1 VSSYR
6 IINTRAERVDG
17 VDKAT
22 GRAQYIN
29 DLKRPG
35 MLYAA
40 LLQSPVAHGRLC
52 KVDVS
57 RAEALPGVAGV
68 VTAADAGD
76 VKFGVSPARY
86 DETVFAI
93 DKVRYVGEEIAA
105 VAADSVETALEAVS
119 LIDYEIEELPPVLD
133 MDQALS
139 EDAALLFDEYP
150 GNVTAEVFQL
160 FGDLEAGR
168 AEADRVYTDH
178 LLNKMQDGAFL
189 EPQGCI
195 AEVDS
200 KGYLTLWSATQTPHY
215 VQRTISMVL
224 GVPLNKV
231 RVIKPAVGGGFG
243 PKASASNL
251 ELAVCLLALKT
262 GRPVKGV
269 FTREQVFLR
278 SRGRHQ
284 FLHKMTIGV
293 KDDGRLVFLDH
304 EACLDGGAYSSFGIA
319 TIYYAG
325 SLLGGPYHL
334 PHMQYH
340 AVRVCTNK
348 PACGAQRGHG
358 GVIAR
363 ALFESM
369 LDHIA
374 EDLALDPIEFRLKNV
389 MSTGETTCNEL
400 NMSSL
405 GMRECLE
412 EVRDRSGWTRKRG
425 TLGGGQ
431 GIGAA
436 CGFFVSGAGYPIYR
450 SETWH
455 CTATVQLSEVGG
467 TATIRT
473 ASAEIGQGSD
483 TVFAMITAEELGIS
497 LEDVRVQSGDTDL
510 SVDLGAYSSR
520 QTLMTGHAVRRAAI
534 DARRQV
540 SEVLAEVFGGP
551 PDRFVFRDGLVMARD
566 GDMDFAR
573 ARKGF
578 LAEHVGFTDHPGGD
592 AFTFREAS
600 RLAFLKRGTI
610 IGRGEYRPPALGGT
624 YKGAAVGT
632 SPAYGCSA
640 QVVEASVD
648 AETGQ
653 ITLTDVTGAHDCGFA
668 INRTQVEGQMQGS
681 LSMGLGEACFEEV
694 KFDELG
700 RVVNANLAEYKIPTA
715 LDMPNLNPIIIE
727 SNEPNGPYGA
737 KEVGEGA
744 IMPTLPAILNA
755 VYDATGI
762 RFRELPLT
770 PERTLLAIK
779 ARRDGAEVSFSSDDL
794 STIVSDRLSTRR
806 PDQVREWARSRSRQD
821 SRRH

>member
-1 VSSYR
+1 VTEYK
-6 IINTRAERVDG
+6 IINTRAERVDA

-29 DLKRPG
+29 DLEKPG

-40 LLQSPVAHGRLC
+40 LLQSPVTHGRLH

-57 RAEALPGVAGV
+57 RAEALPGVARV
-68 VTAADAGD
+68 VTAAEAGD
-76 VKFGVSPARY
+76 IKFGVSPARY
-86 DETVFAI
+86 DETVFAT
-93 DKVRYVGEEIAA
+93 DKVRYVGQEIAA
-105 VAADSVETALEAVS
+105 VAADSLETALEAAS
-119 LIDYEIEELPPVLD
+119 LIDYEIEELPAVLD

-139 EDAALLFDEYP
+139 EDAPQLFDEYP
-150 GNVTAEVFQL
+150 GNVTAEVFQH
-160 FGDLEAGR
+160 FGDVDAAR
-168 AEADRVYTDH
+168 SEADRVYVDH
-178 LLNKMQDGAFL
+178 LLNKMQDCAFL

-200 KGYLTLWSATQTPHY
+200 GGNLTLCTSTQTPHY
-215 VQRTISMVL
+215 VQRTVAMVL
-224 GVPLNKV
+224 GLPLGKV
-231 RVIKPAVGGGFG
+231 RVVKPAVGGGFG
-243 PKASASNL
+243 AKASASNL

-293 KDDGRLVFLDH
+293 KNDGSLVFLDH
-304 EACLDGGAYSSFGIA
+304 QACLDGGAYSSFGIA

-325 SLLGGPYHL
+325 SLLGGPYRL
-334 PHMQYH
+334 PNMQYH

-369 LDHIA
+369 LDGIA
-374 EDLALDPIEFRLKNV
+374 EDLSMDAVEFRLKNV

-412 EVRDRSGWTRKRG
+412 EVRDRSGWTQKKG
-425 TLGGGQ
+425 TLGDGQ

-436 CGFFVSGAGYPIYR
+436 CGFFVSGAGYSIYR
-450 SETWH
+450 SDTWH
-455 CTATVQLSEVGG
+455 CTAAVQLSEVGG
-467 TATIRT
+467 TAIVRT

-483 TVFAMITAEELGIS
+483 TVCAMIAAEELGIS
-497 LEDVRVQSGDTDL
+497 LEDVRVQSGDTDF

-540 SEVLAEVFGGP
+540 CEVLAEVLGGP
-551 PDRFVFRDGLVMARD
+551 PDRFVFSDGFVVARD
-566 GDMDFAR
+566 GELDFAKV
-573 ARKGF
+573 RKGF
-578 LAEHVGFTDHPGGD
+578 AAEHVGFIDHPTG
-592 AFTFREAS
+592 ARLTFKEAA

-640 QVVEASVD
+640 QVVEVSVD
-648 AETGQ
+648 RETGQ

-700 RVVNANLAEYKIPTA
+700 RVVNANLAEYKIPTS
-715 LDMPNLNPIIIE
+715 LDMPNLDPVIVE

-744 IMPTLPAILNA
+744 IMPTVPAILNA

-770 PERTLLAIK
+770 PERTLMAMK
-779 ARRDGAEVSFSSDDL
+779 AKREGAGVVFSSDEL
-794 STIVSDRLSTRR
+794 CEVLVAELAARR
-806 PDQVREWARSRSRQD
+806 TQLEG
-821 SRRH
+821 

>member
-1 VSSYR
+1 VTKYR
-6 IINTRAERVDG
+6 IINTRAERVDA

-22 GRAQYIN
+22 GKTQYIN
-29 DLKRPG
+29 DLRRPG

-40 LLQSPVAHGRLC
+40 LLQSPVAHGRLR

-57 RAEALPGVAGV
+57 RAEALPGVARV
-68 VTAADAGD
+68 VTAADAGG

-105 VAADSVETALEAVS
+105 VAADSLEEALEAVS
-119 LIDYEIEELPPVLD
+119 LIDYEIEELPPVLE
-133 MDQALS
+133 MDSALS
-139 EDAALLFDEYP
+139 EDAPLLFDEYP
-150 GNVTAEVFQL
+150 GNVTAEVFQH
-160 FGDLEAGR
+160 FGDVQAGR
-168 AEADRVYTDH
+168 AAADRVYTDH

-200 KGYLTLWSATQTPHY
+200 SGNLTLWTATQTPHY
-215 VQRTISMVL
+215 VQRTVSMVL
-224 GVPLNKV
+224 GLPLAKV
-231 RVIKPAVGGGFG
+231 RVVKPAVGGGFG

-251 ELAVCLLALKT
+251 EIAVCLLALKT
-262 GRPVKGV
+262 GRPVKGF

-293 KDDGRLVFLDH
+293 KNDGTLVFLDH
-304 EACLDGGAYSSFGIA
+304 QACLDGGAYSSFGIA

-325 SLLGGPYHL
+325 SLLGGPYRL

-363 ALFESM
+363 ALFESL
-369 LDHIA
+369 LDRIA
-374 EDLALDPIEFRLKNV
+374 EDLGMDPIELRLKNV

-405 GMRECLE
+405 GMRGCLE
-412 EVRDRSGWTRKRG
+412 EVRDRSGWNHKRG

-455 CTATVQLSEVGG
+455 CTAVVQLSEVGG
-467 TATIRT
+467 TAIVRS

-483 TVFAMITAEELGIS
+483 TVLAMITAEELGIP
-497 LEDVRVQSGDTDL
+497 LEDVRVQSGDTDF

-520 QTLMTGHAVRRAAI
+520 QTLMTGHAVRSAAM

-551 PDRFVFRDGLVMARD
+551 PDRFAFSNGFVVVRDGEL
-566 GDMDFAR
+566 DFTK
-573 ARKGF
+573 ARKRF
-578 LAEHVGFTDHPGGD
+578 AAEHVGFTDHPSGD
-592 AFTFREAS
+592 RFTFSEAV
-600 RLAFLKRGTI
+600 RLAFLRRGTI
-610 IGRGEYRPPALGGT
+610 IGRGEYKPPPLGGS

-640 QVVEASVD
+640 QVVEAAVD

-653 ITLTDVTGAHDCGFA
+653 ITLSDVTGAHDCGFA

-715 LDMPNLNPIIIE
+715 LDMPNLDPIIVE

-737 KEVGEGA
+737 KEVGEGT
-744 IMPTLPAILNA
+744 IMPTVPAILNA

-770 PERTLLAIK
+770 PERILMAIK
-779 ARRDGAEVSFSSDDL
+779 AKRDGTEVSFSSDSL
-794 STIVSDRLSTRR
+794 CAIVCDRLSARR
-806 PDQVREWARSRSRQD
+806 TELKTK
-821 SRRH
+821 

>member
-1 VSSYR
+1 VSGYR
-6 IINTRAERVDG
+6 VINTRAERVDG
-17 VDKAT
+17 PDKAT

-40 LLQSPVAHGRLC
+40 LLQSPVAHGRLLE
-52 KVDVS
+52 VDVS
-57 RAEALPGVAGV
+57 RAESLPGVGAV

-105 VAADSVETALEAVS
+105 VAADSLETALEAVS

-133 MDQALS
+133 MDRALS
-139 EDAALLFDEYP
+139 EDAPQLFDEYP
-150 GNVTAEVFQL
+150 GNVTAEVYQH
-160 FGDLEAGR
+160 FGDVDASR
-168 AEADRVYTDH
+168 RDADRVYTDH
-178 LLNKMQDGAFL
+178 LLNKMQDAAFL

-200 KGYLTLWSATQTPHY
+200 SGNLTLWTSTQTPHY
-215 VQRTISMVL
+215 VQRTIAMVL
-224 GVPLNKV
+224 GLPLGKV
-231 RVIKPAVGGGFG
+231 RVVKPAVGGGFG
-243 PKASASNL
+243 GKLCASNL

-278 SRGRHQ
+278 SRARHQ
-284 FLHKMTIGV
+284 FLHKMTIGA
-293 KDDGRLVFLDH
+293 KEDGSLVFLDH

-325 SLLGGPYHL
+325 SLLGGPYRL

-369 LDHIA
+369 LDRIA
-374 EDLALDPIEFRLKNV
+374 EDLDVDPIELRLKNV

-412 EVRDRSGWTRKRG
+412 EVRDRSQWTRKRG
-425 TLGGGQ
+425 ALSAGQ

-450 SETWH
+450 SDTWH
-455 CTATVQLSEVGG
+455 CTAVVQLSEVGG
-467 TATIRT
+467 TALVRT
-473 ASAEIGQGSD
+473 ASAEVGQGSD
-483 TVFAMITAEELGIS
+483 TIFAMITAEELGIP
-497 LEDVRVQSGDTDL
+497 LEDVRVQSGDTDF

-520 QTLMTGHAVRRAAI
+520 QTLMTGHAVRRAAM

-551 PDRFVFRDGLVMARD
+551 PDRFVFDGGLVTARF
-566 GDMDFAR
+566 GEMDFAK
-573 ARKGF
+573 ARKNF
-578 LAEHVGFTDHPGGD
+578 AAEHVGFIDHPSGD
-592 AFTFREAS
+592 RFTFREAA
-600 RLAFLKRGTI
+600 RLAFLRRGTI
-610 IGRGEYRPPALGGT
+610 IGRGEYKPPPLGGT

-648 AETGQ
+648 LDTGQ
-653 ITLTDVTGAHDCGFA
+653 VTLTDVTGAHDCGFA
-668 INRTQVEGQMQGS
+668 INKVQVEGQMQGS

-715 LDMPNLNPIIIE
+715 LDMPNLDPIIVE
-727 SNEPNGPYGA
+727 SDEPNGPYGA

-744 IMPTLPAILNA
+744 IMPTVPAILNA

-762 RFRELPLT
+762 RFRELPLS
-770 PERTLLAIK
+770 PERVLMAIK
-779 ARRDGAEVSFSSDDL
+779 AKRDEAEVFFSSDDVCV
-794 STIVSDRLSTRR
+794 IVSDRLSARR
-806 PDQVREWARSRSRQD
+806 PDLARKWAQLHRDS
-821 SRRH
+821 SRR